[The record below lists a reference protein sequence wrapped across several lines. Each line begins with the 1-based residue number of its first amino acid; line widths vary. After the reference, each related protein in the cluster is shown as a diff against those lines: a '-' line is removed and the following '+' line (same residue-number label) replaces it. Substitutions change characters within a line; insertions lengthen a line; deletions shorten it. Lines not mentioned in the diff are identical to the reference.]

1 MIDAVEKVYDKGKK
15 SLESLLREKAYTRV
29 LDRLKEKGIDIHDI
43 SDEDV
48 ESLVASKI
56 EDMENEIK
64 GLGKGVAL
72 SIVLFLLTGV

>member
-1 MIDAVEKVYDKGKK
+1 MIGAVEKVYDKGKK
-15 SLESLLREKAYTRV
+15 SLESFLREKAYTRV

>member
-1 MIDAVEKVYDKGKK
+1 MIGAVEKVYDKGKK